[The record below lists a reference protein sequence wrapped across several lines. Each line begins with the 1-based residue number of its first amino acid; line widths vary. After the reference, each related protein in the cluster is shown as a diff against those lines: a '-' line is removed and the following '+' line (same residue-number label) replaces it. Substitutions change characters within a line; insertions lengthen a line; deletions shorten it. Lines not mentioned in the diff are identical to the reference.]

1 MSGVSQTKRLERLLQ
16 VEGAAATEARRW
28 ERTWLI
34 QEQRGRE
41 GAQWERPS
49 DRGLAP
55 DVQFSY

>member
-1 MSGVSQTKRLERLLQ
+1 MSGISQTKRLERLLQ

-41 GAQWERPS
+41 GVGAEGPGGRTVGEAQ
-49 DRGLAP
+49 
-55 DVQFSY
+55 